1 MVVTES
7 RRVSKIHI
15 WTFTNFPG
23 FLWNQCHDKD
33 ETFFFFSKFSIIGQF
48 SKKQRQ
54 KHLWHL
60 YFRKF
65 TNAGLKKAIDRKV
78 SNTESKEIFNISGAR
93 FSRCN
98 RGEGASLFRN
108 WHSDFQNNFNS
119 SRQEEKL
126 EKLEGMVALES
137 ADAYIF
143 YNAMIRDL
151 NNHCIRYLDML
162 NTGRYDVK
170 GGTTKLDRY
179 RVNFCRNEIENIL
192 KRIKMTGQLPNNNY
206 IRIAM
211 VHGYQYLGKLKKLRE
226 DVSRFALRFL

>member
-1 MVVTES
+1 MS
-7 RRVSKIHI
+7 NDKRQ
-15 WTFTNFPG
+15 NF
-23 FLWNQCHDKD
+23 H
-33 ETFFFFSKFSIIGQF
+33 SKFLDNWPIF
-48 SKKQRQ
+48 RKKRPNT
-54 KHLWHL
+54 WHL

-65 TNAGLKKAIDRKV
+65 MNTGVKKVIERKV

-108 WHSDFQNNFNS
+108 WHSDFQYNFNS

-126 EKLEGMVALES
+126 EKLEGMVALER
-137 ADAYIF
+137 ANAYIF
-143 YNAMIRDL
+143 YNAMIHNL
-151 NNHCIRYLDML
+151 NNYCLRYLDML
-162 NTGRYDVK
+162 DTRRYDHE

-192 KRIKMTGQLPNNNY
+192 KRIEINGQLPNNNY

-226 DVSRFALRFL
+226 DVSRFALRFLMTCKLFIIRMSDCLKKKKENISIL